1 MLQGERTRAKD
12 EGEEGVGEM
21 EREGRG
27 SRRERR
33 GRGPGRAVIVLE
45 RDLVRVGDESGAT
58 VAGAGVPLFEAEEL
72 QLGLDLVHKARH
84 FG

>member
-45 RDLVRVGDESGAT
+45 RDFRPGDHEWG
-58 VAGAGVPLFEAEEL
+58 EAL
-72 QLGLDLVHKARH
+72 S
-84 FG
+84 